1 MTSENGLKIVDL
13 GTQPYGPTLAL
24 QLDLCRQR
32 QADEIPNTVLIVEH
46 PAVITLG
53 ARKSENKL
61 LTDEAALQARG
72 IDVVHIGRGG
82 GTTAH
87 NPGQLVVYPILRLKS
102 VGLDVGGYVR
112 SLEQIGIDLL
122 ASLGVES
129 GRRTGFPGLWIGDK
143 KIASIGVQLKKWV
156 SFHGMAINI
165 NNDLAIFD
173 HIVPCGLNGVT
184 MTSAKKETGT
194 TADMQ
199 AVKTHLTE
207 LCKKYWIKELDT
219 GK

>member
-1 MTSENGLKIVDL
+1 M
-13 GTQPYGPTLAL
+13 

-32 QADEIPNTVLIVEH
+32 QDDQIDNTVLIVEH

-61 LTDEAALQARG
+61 LTDEAALRAKG
-72 IDVVHIGRGG
+72 IDVVSIRRGG

-87 NPGQLVVYPILRLKS
+87 NPGQLVVYPIIRLKS

-129 GRRTGFPGLWIGDK
+129 GRRKGFPGLWIGEK

-156 SFHGMAINI
+156 SCHGMAINI
-165 NNDLAIFD
+165 NNDLGIFD
-173 HIVPCGLNGVT
+173 HIVPCGLDGVT
-184 MTSAKKETGT
+184 MTSVEKEIRKKT
-194 TADMQ
+194 DMVT
-199 AVKTHLTE
+199 VKEKLNE
-207 LCKKYWIKELDT
+207 LCVKYWKHCHPGLDP
-219 GK
+219 GSRPSGP